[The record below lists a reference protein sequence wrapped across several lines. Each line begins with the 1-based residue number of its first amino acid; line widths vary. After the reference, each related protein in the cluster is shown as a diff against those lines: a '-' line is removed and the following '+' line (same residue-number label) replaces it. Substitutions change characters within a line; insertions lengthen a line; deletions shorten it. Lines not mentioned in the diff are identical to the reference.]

1 MHRLRLPRSWVMA
14 LLLVGLAGLLASCAT
29 TKRRIVTKAAD
40 APDNKVKFIYQ
51 EYPDEKTGVIECKA
65 DSKGNLSDCRK
76 LKIKFVDKF
85 IQY

>member
-1 MHRLRLPRSWVMA
+1 MTNVYRPTSLGD
-14 LLLVGLAGLLASCAT
+14 LL
-29 TKRRIVTKAAD
+29 
-40 APDNKVKFIYQ
+40 KVYQ